1 MKPLVLKPRLRPH
14 NMTHIVET
22 PARGMGRGL
31 GNRVAVTADSYR
43 DTKSLPDFQALRA
56 RKRALYVWG
65 TTLAERVA
73 DIEARLWQPNYHFSN
88 VYADEIVNLAAA
100 ITAWREEIAWLT
112 IEAAREKRRLAA

>member
-1 MKPLVLKPRLRPH
+1 
-14 NMTHIVET
+14 MTHILET

-31 GNRVAVTADSYR
+31 GNHVAVTADSYR

-65 TTLAERVA
+65 TILAERVA

-88 VYADEIVNLAAA
+88 VYADEVEDLAAA
-100 ITAWREEIAWLT
+100 ITAWREEISWLA